1 MALLSVFN
9 QLIKRDLQRCGV
21 ASKTIAIHGAEVHY
35 YDAPGKNDLPPT
47 LLVHGFGDS
56 ANTWYQT
63 LIPLARGLG
72 RVVALDYPGVG
83 FSKLPA
89 GKDFET
95 LPELVDTIEAF
106 AREVFDTPAFLI
118 GHSLGGAMALRMAA
132 RQGAEPAPAARK
144 AKGAKKSPRPLW
156 EAVLA
161 ISPAG
166 AHMSAVEL
174 DELRRGFLLHDR
186 AAARALLG
194 RIFSA
199 APWPLW
205 LIENDVR
212 ALFRSPAVHKLLE
225 SLDPADFLSPE
236 ELAQI
241 SLPCLILWG
250 TEERLLPAALVE
262 YYRQNLP
269 PNGSLEVVKGWSH
282 ASQMERP
289 DEVVERA
296 LRFGQ
301 GVLSADE

>member
-9 QLIKRDLQRCGV
+9 QLIKRDLLRCGV
-21 ASKTIAIHGAEVHY
+21 QSKTVEINGATVHY
-35 YDAPGKNDLPPT
+35 YDAPGKEQLPPT

-63 LIPLARGLG
+63 IIPIARGLG

-83 FSKLPA
+83 FSTLPK

-95 LPELVDTIEAF
+95 LPELVDTVEQF
-106 AREVFDTPAFLI
+106 AKTVLGRPALLV
-118 GHSLGGAMALRMAA
+118 GHSLGGAMSLRLAA
-132 RQGAEPAPAARK
+132 RQGVRK
-144 AKGAKKSPRPLW
+144 LKKDDAPLW
-156 EAVLA
+156 DAVLA
-161 ISPAG
+161 VSPAG
-166 AHMSAVEL
+166 AQLTDDQL
-174 DELRRGFLLHDR
+174 DELRRGFALDDR

-205 LIENDVR
+205 LIENDIR
-212 ALFRSPAVHKLLE
+212 AIFRSAPVRKLLD
-225 SLDPADFLSPE
+225 SMDPDDFLSPK

-241 SLPCLILWG
+241 NIPCLILWG
-250 TEERLLPAALVE
+250 TEERLLPATLVE

-269 PNGSLEVVKGWSH
+269 PQGTLEVVKGWSH

-289 DEVVERA
+289 DELVERV

-301 GVLSADE
+301 GVLTPALTTR